1 MPSRP
6 PRYLPYEIEG
16 IRRSHKSGTWPGPMP
31 LGRDSDAG
39 KLPAVSGRVRDRVA
53 DVCGVSRRTVDKIAE
68 IYAAAEVDPER
79 VGPIVTAMNRTGKV
93 DGAYRR
99 LRRMQ
104 DEDRILTL
112 APRDGRFR
120 TLVLDPPWEDE
131 SVSEGQ
137 RPPYATMP
145 LAEIAAVPVPG
156 WAEDGC
162 HIYCHAP
169 GPWVPIA
176 ARLIEGWGFAYKTV
190 ITWRKPRWSMGRY
203 FRPIAEFVV
212 FGTRGGLMTRRQD
225 VPNLFE
231 GPVGQHSEKPEEFFQ
246 LVRAMSYPPYGE
258 AFQRQARPGFADLF
272 PIAAANEAAE

>member
-1 MPSRP
+1 MPH
-6 PRYLPYEIEG
+6 EIERV
-16 IRRSHKSGTWPGPMP
+16 RRSMEADADPEGPFVGDRP
-31 LGRDSDAG
+31 LG
-39 KLPAVSGRVRDRVA
+39 KLPAPTGRVRDRVG
-53 DVCGVSRRTVDKIAE
+53 DICGVGRRTVDKIAE
-68 IYAAAEVDPER
+68 LYAAAGADPLR
-79 VGPIVTAMNRTGKV
+79 VGPIVEAMNRTGKV

-99 LRRMQ
+99 FRRMQ
-104 DEDRILTL
+104 DEDRILSL
-112 APRDGRFR
+112 APRVGRFR

-145 LAEIAAVPVPG
+145 LAEIAAVPVPD
-156 WAEDGC
+156 WAEDGS

-176 ARLIEGWGFAYKTV
+176 ARLIEGWGFSYKQLL
-190 ITWRKPRWSMGRY
+190 TWRKPRWSMGRY
-203 FRPIAEFVV
+203 FRPTTEYVV

-225 VPNLFE
+225 VSTLFE

-246 LVRAMSYPPYGE
+246 LVRAMSFPPYGE

-272 PIAAANEAAE
+272 PIAAASEAAE